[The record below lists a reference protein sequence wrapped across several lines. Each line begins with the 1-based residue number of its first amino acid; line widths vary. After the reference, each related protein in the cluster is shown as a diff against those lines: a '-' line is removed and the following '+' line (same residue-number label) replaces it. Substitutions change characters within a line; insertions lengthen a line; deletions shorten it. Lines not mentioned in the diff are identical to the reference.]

1 MTGSHIT
8 DIFSYYYRENC
19 AVGIVTNGPGEF
31 TGKLSNHVSKNHYNH
46 DSKVINNNKKN
57 FCCFQAH
64 FLLKLKKGG
73 IPTEKVIYI
82 SQGVEITIGTDGM
95 GVIDDFVELTRHH

>member
-8 DIFSYYYRENC
+8 DIFSYYYRDNC

-46 DSKVINNNKKN
+46 DSKAINNNNKK
-57 FCCFQAH
+57 
-64 FLLKLKKGG
+64 LLLFSGA
-73 IPTEKVIYI
+73 
-82 SQGVEITIGTDGM
+82 
-95 GVIDDFVELTRHH
+95 FFA